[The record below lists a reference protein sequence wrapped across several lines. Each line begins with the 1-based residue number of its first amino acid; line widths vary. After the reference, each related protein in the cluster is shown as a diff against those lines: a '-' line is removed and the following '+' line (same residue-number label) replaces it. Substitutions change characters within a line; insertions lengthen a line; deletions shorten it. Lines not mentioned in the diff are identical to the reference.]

1 MRFSTGVEPGKG
13 YSSRKRERLLIDHA
27 RVVSY
32 SVGSIKGSGRGDE
45 IAGMRKNAVAHRQ
58 HIAQPGRMGVL

>member
-1 MRFSTGVEPGKG
+1 MEAHLVYMAADTLDLILRFMRFSTRVEPGKG

-32 SVGSIKGSGRGDE
+32 SVGSSKGSGRGE
-45 IAGMRKNAVAHRQ
+45 
-58 HIAQPGRMGVL
+58 